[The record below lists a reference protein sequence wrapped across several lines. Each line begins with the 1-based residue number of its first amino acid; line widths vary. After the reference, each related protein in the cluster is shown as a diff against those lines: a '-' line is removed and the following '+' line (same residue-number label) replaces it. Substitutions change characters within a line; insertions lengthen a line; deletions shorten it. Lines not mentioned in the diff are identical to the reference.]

1 MVKKVAKKF
10 KVGQTVYAVLHD
22 NYNNNVLKKVLKT
35 TVTSIAT
42 IERDNNTIEV
52 EYYYRDPEGN
62 TSSDFRDYTLYT
74 KSEFKKYLNE
84 CFFT

>member
-1 MVKKVAKKF
+1 M
-10 KVGQTVYAVLHD
+10 
-22 NYNNNVLKKVLKT
+22 KT
-35 TVTSIAT
+35 NVTSIAT
-42 IERDNNTIEV
+42 IERDNNAIEV